1 MGKPKFSRKKYE
13 TPSHPWQEDRIK
25 AESEL
30 IKKYGLKNNREVW
43 KAKTTLKNYRG
54 QARELLGKIGGSDP
68 QTKKQSEQLL
78 VHLTRLTILP
88 LNSTLDDVLAL
99 EIESILSRR
108 LQTLT
113 YLKGLAGTPTQARQL
128 ITHGHIAIG
137 GRKITIPSYMVT
149 KNEEG
154 QIGYLADS
162 PLTDVAHPAR
172 PHADLKSVP
181 IKKEIEPEKQKE
193 EKPAVEIP
201 PPEKK
206 DEAIVEK
213 KEQAEPIKKETAKPE
228 KQTAEKHDKHKE
240 KPAKE
245 IKEKETKAEDKA
257 ENREGGK

>member
-1 MGKPKFSRKKYE
+1 
-13 TPSHPWQEDRIK
+13 
-25 AESEL
+25 
-30 IKKYGLKNNREVW
+30 
-43 KAKTTLKNYRG
+43 
-54 QARELLGKIGGSDP
+54 
-68 QTKKQSEQLL
+68 
-78 VHLTRLTILP
+78 
-88 LNSTLDDVLAL
+88 LDDVLAL
-99 EIESILSRR
+99 EVESILSRR

-162 PLTDVAHPAR
+162 PLTDVTHPAR
-172 PHADLKSVP
+172 PHADFKSVP

-193 EKPAVEIP
+193 EKPAVEIL

-206 DEAIVEK
+206 DETIAEK
-213 KEQAEPIKKETAKPE
+213 KEQSEPIKEETAKAE
-228 KQTAEKHDKHKE
+228 KQTTEKHDKHKE

-245 IKEKETKAEDKA
+245 TKEKETKVEDKA
-257 ENREGGK
+257 ENKEGGK